1 MERFLGAFEH
11 SFWLYDQLR
20 PVHFASTAK
29 LQGSFSLEQLRAS
42 LARLQ
47 RRHPLLRV
55 GIVLDPTG
63 QPKFVEQWA
72 EIPVRVVTRTDG
84 DQWQQELAVEMSRS
98 FDWRTAPLVRVV
110 LLQAGQDAE
119 LILSCHHSVGDGL
132 SGALMLR
139 DLVRGLRDERTEY
152 QSLSAALPIEKT
164 LLNSSI
170 LDSEVL
176 GQNYVMESA
185 DSVATRSLP
194 HVRTALLSAELTQ
207 HLIIRSRQEQT
218 TVHGAIGAAFLL
230 ALAQQGETATSQLKC
245 LSPINVRSHLSL
257 SSPEDVGLYINYGLT
272 QHELSSDSSFWT
284 IARSI
289 KAQLAQL
296 STLQLLF
303 DKLLQRQ
310 RFLSTLP
317 EASTVV
323 QAMQQQHG
331 YDLLLTN
338 LGRLPL
344 EQRFGDIHIA
354 EFYGP
359 AVMTG
364 MDQEQVVGVST
375 WGDRLSLT
383 VLSPST
389 TTNSESATALL
400 TASLQLLEQFSIH
413 ALV

>member
-11 SFWLYDQLR
+11 SFWLYDQLQ

-55 GIVLDPTG
+55 RIVLDPTG
-63 QPKFVEQWA
+63 RPKFVEQWA

-84 DQWQQELAVEMSRS
+84 EQWQQELAVEMSRS
-98 FDWRTAPLVRVV
+98 FNWRTAPLVRLV
-110 LLQAGQDAE
+110 LLQSGQDAE
-119 LILSCHHSVGDGL
+119 LILSCHHSIGDGL

-139 DLVRGLRDERTEY
+139 DIVRGLSDERVEHHP
-152 QSLSAALPIEKT
+152 LSAALPIEKT
-164 LLNSSI
+164 LFNASI
-170 LDSEVL
+170 LDPEVVA
-176 GQNYVMESA
+176 QNHVLES
-185 DSVATRSLP
+185 DVAVSTRSLP

-207 HLIIRSRQEQT
+207 NLIMVSRREQT

-230 ALAQQGETATSQLKC
+230 ALAKQRETTTSQLKC

-257 SSPEDVGLYINYGLT
+257 SQPDDVGLYITYGLT
-272 QHELSSDSSFWT
+272 HHELSLDSSFWT
-284 IARSI
+284 IARSL
-289 KAQLAQL
+289 KSQLAQL
-296 STLQLLF
+296 SAPQSLFNTLF
-303 DKLLQRQ
+303 RRQ
-310 RFLSTLP
+310 QFLSTLP
-317 EASTVV
+317 DAPTVS

-338 LGRLPL
+338 LGRIPL
-344 EQRFGDIHIA
+344 EQQFGDVQIS

-364 MDQEQVVGVST
+364 MEQEQVVGVAT

-383 VLSPST
+383 ALSPSAT
-389 TTNSESATALL
+389 AASATAFLAEGL
-400 TASLQLLEQFSIH
+400 ELLEKMAWP